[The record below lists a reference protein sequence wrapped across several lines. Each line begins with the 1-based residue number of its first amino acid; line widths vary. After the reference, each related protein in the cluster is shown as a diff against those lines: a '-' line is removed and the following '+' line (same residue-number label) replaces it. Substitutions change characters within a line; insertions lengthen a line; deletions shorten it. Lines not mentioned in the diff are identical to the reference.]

1 MDFKR
6 TIAGLIA
13 PENVGVDEVYAALAP
28 TPDITKGDVCLPCF
42 KFSKAL
48 RKSPQAIAEELKK
61 RLDESGCDFIE
72 KSAVEGGYLNIF
84 YNRSKAAEEL
94 FADVKR
100 NGGAVVAREA
110 NGKTVCIDYSSI
122 NIAKPF
128 HIGHLLTTVIGG
140 SLYRIYKY
148 LGYNAV
154 GINHLGDWG
163 TQFGKMI
170 SAYLRW
176 GDDADI
182 EKRGVRALLDLYVRF
197 HAEAETDKALEAEGR
212 AWFKKIEDGD
222 PQALEIFGKF
232 KDITLKEVKRVYE
245 RLGVEFDSYA
255 GESFYND
262 KMQPVI
268 DDLRNKGLLTES
280 EGATVV
286 DLEKYGMPPCLILKS
301 DGATLYATRDLAA
314 AVYRKNHYDFYK
326 NLYVVA
332 YQQNL
337 HFRQIFKVLE
347 LMGYDWAK
355 DCVHVA
361 FGMVSLEG
369 QGALSTR
376 KGNVVFLDDV
386 LDAAVQKA
394 EEVIDGKN
402 PDLENKKQ
410 IAAEVGVGAVVFGA
424 LSSGRIKDLSFS
436 LDKALSFEG
445 ETAPYLQYTH
455 ARCRSVAKRAGEVK
469 GKFDPSVLCDDDAFT
484 LVRLIG
490 EFDKTVE
497 TAAEKYEPSV
507 ISRYLLDVAA
517 AYNRFYLNCRI
528 IGQAPDVSY
537 TRLALTSLVAEVL
550 EKGLNLLLIKAP
562 DKM

>member
-6 TIAGLIA
+6 ILAGLIA
-13 PENVGVDEVYAALAP
+13 CENVTEDEVYAALAP

-48 RKSPQAIAEELKK
+48 RKAPQAIAEELKR
-61 RLDESGCDFIE
+61 RLDDGKSEIIE
-72 KSAVEGGYLNIF
+72 KSAVEGGYLNVYYDRAKI
-84 YNRSKAAEEL
+84 AEEL
-94 FADVKR
+94 FAAVEK
-100 NGGAVVAREA
+100 NGGAVVAKPQ

-197 HAEAETDKALEAEGR
+197 HAEAETDKKLEAEGR

-222 PQALEIFGKF
+222 PKALEIFGKF

-245 RLGVEFDSYA
+245 RLGVKFDSYA

-268 DDLRNKGLLTES
+268 DELREKGLLTES

-314 AVYRKNHYDFYK
+314 AVYRKKHYDFYK

-337 HFRQIFKVLE
+337 HFRQLFKVLE

-386 LDAAVQKA
+386 LDAAVKKA

-402 PDLENKKQ
+402 PELENKRE

-424 LSSGRIKDLSFS
+424 LASGRIKDLSFS

-455 ARCRSVAKRAGEVK
+455 ARCRSVAERAGK
-469 GKFDPSVLCDDDAFT
+469 IDGRLDTSVLCDDDSFT

-497 TAAEKYEPSV
+497 NAAEKYEPSI

>member
-48 RKSPQAIAEELKK
+48 RKSPQAIAEELKN
-61 RLDESGCDFIE
+61 RLDESGCDLIE

-94 FADVKR
+94 FAEVKR
-100 NGGAVVAREA
+100 NGGAVVAKEQS
-110 NGKTVCIDYSSI
+110 GKTVCIDYSSI

-268 DDLRNKGLLTES
+268 DDLRSKGLLTES

-286 DLEKYGMPPCLILKS
+286 DLEQYGMPPCLILKS

-455 ARCRSVAKRAGEVK
+455 ARCRSVAERAGEVK

>member
-1 MDFKR
+1 M
-6 TIAGLIA
+6 
-13 PENVGVDEVYAALAP
+13 GV
-28 TPDITKGDVCLPCF
+28 T
-42 KFSKAL
+42 
-48 RKSPQAIAEELKK
+48 
-61 RLDESGCDFIE
+61 
-72 KSAVEGGYLNIF
+72 
-84 YNRSKAAEEL
+84 
-94 FADVKR
+94 
-100 NGGAVVAREA
+100 
-110 NGKTVCIDYSSI
+110 
-122 NIAKPF
+122 
-128 HIGHLLTTVIGG
+128 
-140 SLYRIYKY
+140 
-148 LGYNAV
+148 
-154 GINHLGDWG
+154 
-163 TQFGKMI
+163 
-170 SAYLRW
+170 
-176 GDDADI
+176 
-182 EKRGVRALLDLYVRF
+182 
-197 HAEAETDKALEAEGR
+197 
-212 AWFKKIEDGD
+212 
-222 PQALEIFGKF
+222 
-232 KDITLKEVKRVYE
+232 
-245 RLGVEFDSYA
+245 FDSYN
-255 GESFYND
+255 GEAFYED
-262 KMQPVI
+262 KMPAVVRELK
-268 DDLRNKGLLTES
+268 DKGLTKIDN
-280 EGATVV
+280 GMTIV
-286 DLEKYGMPPCLILKS
+286 DLSEYDMPPCIILKS
-301 DGATLYATRDLAA
+301 DGSTIYATRDIAA
-314 AVYRKNHYDFYK
+314 AEYRKNTYDFYK
-326 NLYVVA
+326 SLYVVA
-332 YQQNL
+332 YQQSL

-455 ARCRSVAKRAGEVK
+455 ARCRSVAERAGEVK

-490 EFDKTVE
+490 EFDKMVE

>member
-94 FADVKR
+94 FAEVKR

-455 ARCRSVAKRAGEVK
+455 ARCRSVAERAGEVK

-537 TRLALTSLVAEVL
+537 TRLTLTSLVAEVL

>member
-94 FADVKR
+94 FAEVKR

-455 ARCRSVAKRAGEVK
+455 ARCRSVAERAGEVK

-537 TRLALTSLVAEVL
+537 TRLALTSLVTEVL